1 MKCLGTASLENRM
14 PLRFFVQ
21 EIHNYGSSV
30 VSSLAKFGKWCYE
43 LWCADPQNS
52 IVDVCNMLQL
62 AFKEVKKDI
71 INVMNYTCHKRNTYE
86 SCRLG

>member
-1 MKCLGTASLENRM
+1 MKCFGTASLENRM

-21 EIHNYGSSV
+21 EIHNYSSSV

-62 AFKEVKKDI
+62 TFKDI
-71 INVMNYTCHKRNTYE
+71 INVTTCTCHKRNTYE